1 MPPLS
6 NLEGPA
12 HGEAFANPLMRNDMF
27 STPKIAPTLLQMV
40 LKMRVVMRL
49 LRGEIMTSVY
59 ASWIGQAVILQVAA
73 DDLRVPLRGM
83 IVGET
88 DTAVRFRVG
97 EGWDIDIFKPMIL
110 AVEQD
115 NWADLLVN

>member
-1 MPPLS
+1 MTPLP
-6 NLEGPA
+6 G
-12 HGEAFANPLMRNDMF
+12 MV
-27 STPKIAPTLLQMV
+27 LQM
-40 LKMRVVMRL
+40 RGISRE
-49 LRGEIMTSVY
+49 LRGANMPTVY

-83 IVGET
+83 IVGES

-115 NWADLLVN
+115 NWVAFLVN